1 MINDSEFILITFYN
15 TNTENE
21 EHKTYIDLNDLPL
34 YLDLSENKHTIFPSD
49 FDLIFANLLM
59 QKDVLNFKKDC

>member
-21 EHKTYIDLNDLPL
+21 EHKTYIDLSDLPL

-59 QKDVLNFKKDC
+59 QKDVLHFKKDC